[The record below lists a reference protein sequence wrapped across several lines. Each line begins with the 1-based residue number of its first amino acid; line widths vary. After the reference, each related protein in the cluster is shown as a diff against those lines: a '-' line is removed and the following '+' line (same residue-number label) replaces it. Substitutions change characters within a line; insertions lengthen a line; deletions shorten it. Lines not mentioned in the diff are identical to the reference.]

1 MSNKVQIIE
10 CPRDAM
16 QGLAEFIPTRKKA
29 DYINSLIKV
38 GFDMID
44 FGSFVSHKA
53 VPQMKDT
60 GLVVDLL
67 NLEDDT
73 ELLSVVLNKRGALS
87 AANFEQIEIIG
98 YPLSVSE
105 IFQKKNS
112 NSDIRTSLSVI
123 DEIQNIC
130 LQKNKKLLVY
140 FSMAFGNPYN
150 EKWDKNILFD
160 YMLKIQNKDVKMVS
174 LADTIGNSN
183 VELIQSIY
191 IHSTQNFPDLDI
203 GLHLHSTPEE
213 TSKKIKSAWDSGCRR
228 FDVAINGYG
237 GCPFAQ
243 NELVGNISTQKMIN
257 FLANNKIQHSLNLLA
272 LESACNYAK
281 DIFN

>member
-1 MSNKVQIIE
+1 MNNQVRIIE

-16 QGLAEFIPTRKKA
+16 QGLSEFIPTRKKA

-53 VPQMKDT
+53 VPQMRDT
-60 GLVVDLL
+60 SELVNLL
-67 NLEDDT
+67 NLEKET
-73 ELLSVVLNKRGALS
+73 TLLSVILNKRGAL
-87 AANFEQIEIIG
+87 AASSFEQIKILG
-98 YPLSVSE
+98 YPLSISE

-112 NSDIRTSLSVI
+112 NKDISSSLSVV

-130 LQKNKKLLVY
+130 LQKNKTLLVY
-140 FSMAFGNPYN
+140 LSMAFGNPYN

-160 YMLKIQNKDVKMVS
+160 YILKIQNKNIHYIS

-183 VELIQSIY
+183 TNLINSIY
-191 IHSTQNFPDLDI
+191 TDVKQNFPDLDI
-203 GLHLHSTPEE
+203 GLHLHSSPEQSYE
-213 TSKKIKSAWDSGCRR
+213 KLHAAWSSGCKR
-228 FDVAINGYG
+228 FDVSINGYG

-243 NELVGNISTQKMIN
+243 NELVGNISTQTMIN
-257 FLANNKIQHSLNLLA
+257 FLVLNKIQHSLDLLA
-272 LESACNYAK
+272 FENACNYAK
-281 DIFN
+281 DIF